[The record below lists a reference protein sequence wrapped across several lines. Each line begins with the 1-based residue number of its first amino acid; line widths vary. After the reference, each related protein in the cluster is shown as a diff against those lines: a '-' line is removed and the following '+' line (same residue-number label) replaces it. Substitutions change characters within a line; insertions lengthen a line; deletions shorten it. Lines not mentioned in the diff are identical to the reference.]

1 MMMAKKKKT
10 SSLGRGLGALIPG
23 AGTSG
28 EGGITGGLQTCPIER
43 IKPAPEQPRLRF
55 EEGALES
62 LAESIRTHGVL
73 QPLVVRPD
81 GDDYILI
88 AGERRYIAAKRAG
101 LPSVPVVIR
110 DVPEPAAY
118 ELSLVENLQRQDLD
132 PVEEAQAY
140 AHLVEDFDYTH
151 EQVANRVGKSRSAI
165 SNTLR
170 LLELPQDILE
180 LLTRGFLSAG
190 HGRALLPLPGDE
202 LRFQV
207 MEEIRAQGL
216 SVRQTERRVSALLE
230 APVDSDP
237 IKKIDALE
245 PYFKQVQEE
254 AGRFLSLP
262 VRVRSKRKG
271 AEMVIRFKT
280 LGDLETL
287 LRRIQEIHPG

>member
-1 MMMAKKKKT
+1 MATKKKKA

-23 AGTSG
+23 AGQPPEAGSA
-28 EGGITGGLQTCPIER
+28 GLQTTSIER

-62 LAESIRTHGVL
+62 LAESVRIHGIL

-81 GDDYILI
+81 GDDLILI
-88 AGERRYIAAKRAG
+88 AGERRFLAAKRAG

-132 PVEEAQAY
+132 PVEEARAY

-180 LLTRGFLSAG
+180 LITRGFLSSG
-190 HGRALLPLPGDE
+190 HARALLPLPTEE

-207 MEEIRAQGL
+207 VEEIRAQGH
-216 SVRQTERRVSALLE
+216 SVRQTERRVAALL
-230 APVDSDP
+230 ATPVDADP
-237 IKKIDALE
+237 VKKIDALG
-245 PYFKQVQEE
+245 PYFQQVQEE
-254 AGRFLSLP
+254 AGRFLDLP
-262 VRVRSKRKG
+262 VKVRSKRKG

-280 LGDLETL
+280 LGDLESL
-287 LRRIQEIHPG
+287 LRKIQEIPPG

>member
-1 MMMAKKKKT
+1 MVKKKT
-10 SSLGRGLGALIPG
+10 PSLGRGLGALIPG
-23 AGTSG
+23 AGTPA
-28 EGGITGGLQTCPIER
+28 EGGGGGLRTCSIER

-62 LAESIRTHGVL
+62 LAESIRTHGIL

-132 PVEEAQAY
+132 PVEEARAY

-170 LLELPQDILE
+170 LLELPQEILE

-190 HGRALLPLPGDE
+190 HARALLPLPGEE

-216 SVRQTERRVSALLE
+216 SVRQTERRVAALLE
-230 APVDSDP
+230 APLAADP
-237 IKKIDALE
+237 VKKIDALE

-287 LRRIQEIHPG
+287 LRRIQEIQPG

>member
-1 MMMAKKKKT
+1 MATKKKKA

-23 AGTSG
+23 AGQPADSVG
-28 EGGITGGLQTCPIER
+28 AGLQTSPIER

-62 LAESIRTHGVL
+62 LAESVRIHGIL

-81 GDDYILI
+81 GEDYILI
-88 AGERRYIAAKRAG
+88 AGERRFLAAKRAG

-132 PVEEAQAY
+132 PVEEARAY

-165 SNTLR
+165 SNSLR

-180 LLTRGFLSAG
+180 LITRGFLSSG
-190 HGRALLPLPGDE
+190 HARALLPLPSEE

-207 MEEIRAQGL
+207 VEEIRGQGY
-216 SVRQTERRVSALLE
+216 SVRQTERRVSALLA
-230 APVDSDP
+230 APVESDP
-237 IKKIDALE
+237 IKKIDALG

-254 AGRFLSLP
+254 AGKFLDLP
-262 VRVRSKRKG
+262 VKVRSKRKG

-287 LRRIQEIHPG
+287 LRKIQEIPPG

>member
-1 MMMAKKKKT
+1 MATKKKKT

-23 AGTSG
+23 AGATSESG
-28 EGGITGGLQTCPIER
+28 AAGSQACPIER

-62 LAESIRTHGVL
+62 LAESVRIHGIL

-81 GDDYILI
+81 GEDYILI
-88 AGERRYIAAKRAG
+88 AGERRFLAAKRAG
-101 LPSVPVVIR
+101 LPSVPVTIR

-132 PVEEAQAY
+132 PVEEARAY

-180 LLTRGFLSAG
+180 LITRGFLSSG
-190 HGRALLPLPGDE
+190 HARALLPLPSEE

-207 MEEIRAQGL
+207 VEEIRAQGY
-216 SVRQTERRVSALLE
+216 SVRQTERRVAALL
-230 APVDSDP
+230 ATPVDADP
-237 IKKIDALE
+237 VKRIDALG

-254 AGRFLSLP
+254 AGRFLDLP
-262 VRVRSKRKG
+262 VKVRSKRKG

-280 LGDLETL
+280 LGDLESL
-287 LRRIQEIHPG
+287 LRKIQEIPPG